1 MNVRVLLRGPL
12 FMAALLISACTTTP
26 SRPVANEEVH
36 RQHLASLQ
44 TLQAFDLKGR
54 IGVQT
59 QKQGF
64 SGGFTWN
71 HQPATDQVAL
81 FSPLGSQVATIDKDP
96 GGVTLVTSDQKT
108 LRAQDAETL
117 TEQNL
122 GWRLPMQGLHDWAL
136 GRPTA
141 APHEAIWDEQGR
153 LTRLKQDGWD
163 IEYSQY
169 QRVGQYDLPH
179 KIYMKSLQLNLKLI
193 VERWNIDDSN
203 DTSALQSKP

>member
-1 MNVRVLLRGPL
+1 
-12 FMAALLISACTTTP
+12 MAALLISACTITP
-26 SRPVANEEVH
+26 PRPVANEEVH

-71 HQPATDQVAL
+71 HQPAADQVAL
-81 FSPLGSQVATIDKDP
+81 FSPLGSQVATIEKDAT
-96 GGVTLVTSDQKT
+96 GVTLLTSDQKI

-136 GRPTA
+136 GRPTTA
-141 APHEAIWDEQGR
+141 AHEAIWDDQGR

-169 QRVGQYDLPH
+169 QRVGKYDLPH

-193 VERWNIDDSN
+193 VERWSIANTDS
-203 DTSALQSKP
+203 LQTNQ

>member
-1 MNVRVLLRGPL
+1 MNLHVLLRGPL

-26 SRPVANEEVH
+26 SRPVVDEAVH
-36 RQHLASLQ
+36 GQHLASLK

-64 SGGFTWN
+64 SGSFTWN
-71 HQPATDQVAL
+71 HQPATDQIAL
-81 FSPLGSQVATIDKDP
+81 FSPLGSQVATIEKEP
-96 GGVTLVTSDQKT
+96 TGVTLVTSDHKI

-122 GWRLPMQGLHDWAL
+122 GWRLPLEGLHDWVV
-136 GRPTA
+136 GRPTPASLDA
-141 APHEAIWDEQGR
+141 AWDEKGH
-153 LTRLKQDGWD
+153 LMRLKQDGWD

-169 QRVGQYDLPH
+169 QRVGHYDLPH

-193 VERWNIDDSN
+193 VERWNIDGTDS
-203 DTSALQSKP
+203 LQTEQ